1 MLVLDSCR
9 VSDGET
15 ETTVTLERPD
25 PTHRDVPRWL
35 IEVDLQ
41 TFTENTWSEQTAQA
55 VARFGAVFLLR
66 AEGLVIGTCA
76 CVRSHS
82 ERDTVVLLSMGL
94 MPGWRGRGLGQWMI
108 GGVLRALARDGAA
121 AVMLQTSS
129 RSARARKVYEDVG
142 FLVVEMGELEPDGER
157 VLVLRA
163 ALSLA
168 EASVA

>member
-1 MLVLDSCR
+1 MAGSDYSGVPWAFFAHPDNEESCANAR
-9 VSDGET
+9 ALTVSLAGHDDIH
-15 ETTVTLERPD
+15 V
-25 PTHRDVPRWL
+25 
-35 IEVDLQ
+35 VDL
-41 TFTENTWSEQTAQA
+41 E
-55 VARFGAVFLLR
+55 V
-66 AEGLVIGTCA
+66 
-76 CVRSHS
+76 
-82 ERDTVVLLSMGL
+82 
-94 MPGWRGRGLGQWMI
+94 P
-108 GGVLRALARDGAA
+108 A

>member
-1 MLVLDSCR
+1 MRVLDSCR
-9 VSDGET
+9 VSDGEA
-15 ETTVTLERPD
+15 ETTVTLERPEATD
-25 PTHRDVPRWL
+25 RDVGRWL

-41 TFTENTWSEQTAQA
+41 TFTENTWSEHTAQA

-76 CVRSHS
+76 CVRSHG
-82 ERDTVVLLSMGL
+82 EPDTVVLLSMGL

-108 GGVLRALARDGAA
+108 GGVLRALTDDGAA

-142 FLVVEMGELEPDGER
+142 FVVVERGELEADGER
-157 VLVLRA
+157 DLVLRA
-163 ALSLA
+163 DLPRAA
-168 EASVA
+168 ASVA